1 MDHIVVV
8 GGSLAGVHA
17 VEAAREA
24 GFTGA
29 LTLLGAEKQI
39 PYDRPP
45 LVRAA
50 VSGDAT
56 ARHLRPREW
65 YMAMDVTLRRD
76 WRAVRLDSENRAIWT
91 NDGAPVHY
99 DGLVIATGSMS
110 RPFPA
115 GGEHVWSVR
124 SQEDAQALRG
134 RLVGVRDVVVIGA
147 GFLGLELAA
156 SLSQSGRRVTVV
168 EVAPAPLARV
178 LGDEVGSW
186 FLGLHERHGVDIR
199 CNTFAVAVEQI
210 VNRHVVLLADGGS
223 VEADLVV
230 AATGAVP
237 AVGWLAD
244 SGLDLSDGVV
254 CDATL
259 ATNLAGVVAAGDVA
273 RWYNPLFDE
282 SMRVQQ
288 WTNAVE
294 QGRHAMHTL
303 LGRPEPFAVVPYLWS
318 DQYDARMRFVGV
330 ANAAGAVDIEH
341 RSSHSLVATYGRDD
355 VQVGALCINA
365 AGQLARHRQRIAAR
379 VSV

>member
-24 GFTGA
+24 GFTGG
-29 LTLLGAEKQI
+29 LTLLDAESQL

-45 LVRAA
+45 LVHAA
-50 VSGDAT
+50 VSGDAAAT
-56 ARHLRPREW
+56 HLRPPGW
-65 YMAMDVTLRRD
+65 YATMDVTLLRGC
-76 WRAVRLDSENRAIWT
+76 RAVWLDSANRVVWT
-91 NDGAPVHY
+91 DHGPPVCY
-99 DGLVIATGSMS
+99 DGLVIATGSLTK
-110 RPFPA
+110 PFPA
-115 GGEHVWSVR
+115 GAEHVWSVR
-124 SQEDAQALRG
+124 SQEDARVLRR
-134 RLVGVRDVVVIGA
+134 RLAGVRDVVVVGA

-178 LGDEVGSW
+178 LGDEVGTW
-186 FLGLHERHGVDIR
+186 FLGLHERHGVEIR
-199 CNTFAVAVEQI
+199 CNTLAVAVEQ
-210 VNRHVVLLADGGS
+210 VAHRYVVLLADGGS

-237 AVGWLAD
+237 AVNWLAD
-244 SGLDLSDGVV
+244 SGLELSDGVV

-259 ATNLAGVVAAGDVA
+259 ASNVAGVVAAGDVA

-330 ANAAGAVDIEH
+330 TNAAGAVDIEH

-365 AGQLARHRQRIAAR
+365 AGQLARHRERIAAR